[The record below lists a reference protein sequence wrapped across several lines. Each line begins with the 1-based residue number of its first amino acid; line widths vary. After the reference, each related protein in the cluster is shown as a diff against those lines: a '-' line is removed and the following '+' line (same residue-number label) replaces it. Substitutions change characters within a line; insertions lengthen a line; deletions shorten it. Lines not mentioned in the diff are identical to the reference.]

1 MHIFTLFDT
10 LFMFDKYCFLL
21 YNYTMLKKYF
31 IILIIFLSGIISLF
45 SFGSSDDIIYFPI
58 HQKSYYISS
67 YYEYRTLGT
76 YHFHNGIDIPL
87 TPGTPL
93 YPLASGVVSFVGYY
107 GDYGNSIIITYHN
120 GYKSLYGHI
129 SSNYIVSV
137 GDKVS
142 KDKIV
147 AYVGPKYLSNGKLN
161 GYTTGPHLHFTL
173 YKNGR
178 LINPLEAKY
187 ST

>member
-1 MHIFTLFDT
+1 
-10 LFMFDKYCFLL
+10 
-21 YNYTMLKKYF
+21 MLKKYF
-31 IILIIFLSGIISLF
+31 IILSIFLSAVASLF
-45 SFGSSDDIIYFPI
+45 SFGTGTYNLHFPV
-58 HQKSYYISS
+58 HKKTYSISS
-67 YYEYRTLGT
+67 YYGYRTLGN

-87 TPGTPL
+87 ATGTPL
-93 YPLASGVVSFVGYY
+93 YPLDYGVVSFVGYN
-107 GDYGNSIIITYHN
+107 GVFGNSVIITYHN

-137 GDKVS
+137 GDSVS
-142 KDKIV
+142 PNQVI
-147 AYVGPKYLSNGKLN
+147 AHVGPKYLSNGKLN

-178 LINPLEAKY
+178 LINPLKIKY